1 MNTLEIISFKK
12 TLEDYIN
19 KQEMPKEVVRLVL
32 KEIYDNVSKASLE
45 EALNE
50 MRKEENDNDRV
61 SSDKEVV

>member
-50 MRKEENDNDRV
+50 MRKEENDNGT
-61 SSDKEVV
+61 EEI